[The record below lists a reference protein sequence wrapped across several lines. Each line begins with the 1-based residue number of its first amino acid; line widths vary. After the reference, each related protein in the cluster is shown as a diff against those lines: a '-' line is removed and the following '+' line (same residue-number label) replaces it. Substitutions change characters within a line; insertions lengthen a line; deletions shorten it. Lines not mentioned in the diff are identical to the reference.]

1 MENLSLF
8 ISESSIQR
16 VTMSKLS
23 WPYALV
29 YPHKA
34 VVDPL
39 VCKWDRKIE
48 VTSK

>member
-16 VTMSKLS
+16 VTMSKPS

-34 VVDPL
+34 VVHPL
-39 VCKWDRKIE
+39 VCKKL
-48 VTSK
+48 KKMG